1 MFTIIGLGNPS
12 DEYKNTRHNVAW
24 IIYDNIFSN
33 LNWQKNKYAESELV
47 NTRIDDK
54 DVLLVKPQT
63 FMNESGRVIP
73 YLMKTYG
80 TTVENIIV
88 VHDDIDLPLGV
99 IKISHDRGD
108 GGHNG
113 VKSIMSVLGTKEF
126 TRIRIGVSILDESG
140 IVRKPDVLGNF
151 SQEEQKQLEPISKKI
166 AMIIEEVV
174 KNDLQKAMTKYN

>member
-1 MFTIIGLGNPS
+1 MFTIIGLGNIG

-24 IIYDNIFSN
+24 IIFDSIFSN
-33 LNWQKNKYAESELV
+33 LNWQKNKYAESELA
-47 NTRIDDK
+47 NTRINDT

-73 YLMKTYG
+73 YLTKTYG

-88 VHDDIDLPLGV
+88 VHDDIDLPLGI

-126 TRIRIGVSILDESG
+126 TRIRVGVSILDDEG
-140 IVRKPDVLGNF
+140 ILRKPDVLGNF
-151 SQEEQKQLEPISKKI
+151 SQDDQIKLEPVSQKT
-166 AMIIEEVV
+166 ALIIEEIV
-174 KNDLQKAMTKYN
+174 KQGLQKAMTKYN